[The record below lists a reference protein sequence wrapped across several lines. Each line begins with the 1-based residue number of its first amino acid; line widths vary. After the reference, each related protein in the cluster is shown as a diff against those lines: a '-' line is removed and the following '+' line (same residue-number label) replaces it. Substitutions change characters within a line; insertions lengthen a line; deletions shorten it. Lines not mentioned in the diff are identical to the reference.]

1 MDKPKKVYSSS
12 IGGPWQSSVKPDSRR
27 KNNVKNK
34 KGKK

>member
-1 MDKPKKVYSSS
+1 MSKPSTVYSAN
-12 IGGPWQSSVKPDSRR
+12 IGRPWQSSVKLDNRR